1 MIILPSLSVSIS
13 SSSPSSI
20 NLSPVLTL
28 VNSTIYAITNL
39 NKTSSSL
46 IIPIQNLNIT
56 VTGVQNPNAGM
67 TISNF
72 SLSVYYSNE
81 NYLTATAQ
89 QTNTIAVVGGTI
101 NASVSSS
108 ASITASS
115 SDLQVTIT
123 IQNSIPALGRITI
136 TIPP

>member
-1 MIILPSLSVSIS
+1 M
-13 SSSPSSI
+13 
-20 NLSPVLTL
+20 
-28 VNSTIYAITNL
+28 
-39 NKTSSSL
+39 
-46 IIPIQNLNIT
+46 
-56 VTGVQNPNAGM
+56 QNPNAGM

-89 QTNTIAVVGGTI
+89 QTNAIAVVGGTI

-115 SDLQVTIT
+115 SDLQITIT
-123 IQNSIPALGRITI
+123 VQNSIPALGRITI